1 MKIISTTPEITFDDI
16 LLLPRYSTYLP
27 EDEDKNCDTQSK
39 LTNNISLQVPII
51 ASPMRGVTEYKMA
64 ITLGK
69 LGGLGI
75 LHHFMP
81 KSQQID
87 EIKKVK
93 KAGVIAAAAVG
104 EFDEETFQH
113 CLKLEK
119 AGADLISIEALH
131 ANNKV
136 VLNFVKR
143 LKKKLKKTEISV
155 AHIVS
160 GEAVSKLAEA
170 GADSIRVGIGG
181 GSHCTTRL
189 ATGFGRPQLS
199 ALADCYK
206 IAKRY
211 NIPLISDTGIKY
223 PGDIAKAFAFGASS
237 VMIGGLFT
245 GTDQTPGEI
254 VKRNGRYFKLSLGNC
269 NISHETTIKTEIKY
283 LAKKTKKFIKE
294 LIGIDSNSLN
304 ADIIFEEGVGGLIP
318 YKGTTTSA
326 FLNLKNG
333 LVRSMNYMGAHSIN
347 DIQKKAQVVIVSHN
361 TLQENKPRI

>member
-1 MKIISTTPEITFDDI
+1 MKILSSTPEITFDDV
-16 LLLPRYSTYLP
+16 LLLPRYATYLP
-27 EDEDKNCDTQSK
+27 EEEEKNCNTESK
-39 LTNNISLQVPII
+39 LTKKITLKVPII

-64 ITLGK
+64 ITIGK

-81 KSQQID
+81 KEQQLS
-87 EIKKVK
+87 EIKKIK
-93 KAGVIAAAAVG
+93 KAGVIAAAAIG
-104 EFDEETFQH
+104 EFDELTFQH

-136 VLNFVKR
+136 VLEFVKK

-160 GEAVSKLAEA
+160 SEAVSALVAA

-199 ALADCYK
+199 ALADCYS
-206 IAKRY
+206 IAKKH
-211 NIPLISDTGIKY
+211 NVPLISDTGIKY

-245 GTDQTPGEI
+245 GTDQTPGEV
-254 VKRNGRYFKLSLGNC
+254 VKRHGKYFKLSLGNC
-269 NISHETTIKTEIKY
+269 NITHETSLKSEVKIFLKKI
-283 LAKKTKKFIKE
+283 KKTIKE
-294 LIGIDSNSLN
+294 LANIDTNSLN
-304 ADIIFEEGVGGLIP
+304 TEIIFEEGVGGLIP
-318 YKGTTTSA
+318 YKGTTASA
-326 FLNLKNG
+326 FTNLKNG
-333 LVRSMNYMGAHSIN
+333 LLRSMNYIGAHTIQ
-347 DIQKKAQVVIVSHN
+347 DIRKNAQVVIVSHN